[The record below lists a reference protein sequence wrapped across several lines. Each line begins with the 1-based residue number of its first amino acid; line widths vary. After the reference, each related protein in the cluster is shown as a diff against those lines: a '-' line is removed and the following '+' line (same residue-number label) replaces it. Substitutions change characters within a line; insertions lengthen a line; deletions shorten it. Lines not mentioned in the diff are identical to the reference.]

1 MTSKTALLLLFAMSY
16 FTSQAQTLPDAVSLE
31 EAIAFGEQNNR
42 TVKKAS
48 MEVQKAYKEKWSTIA
63 IGLPQISATANYQNF
78 VELPTSLIPAQFFG
92 GKEGEFAEVQ
102 FGTPQTMDAGVT
114 LQQLVFDGSYIV
126 GLQASNIF
134 LKISKNVLEKTLL
147 EVRKSIVNTYSTV
160 LLVRENISFL
170 EKNKT
175 NLNKNLEELNQ
186 LFRNGFEEEES
197 VEQLRLTLSSIETQ
211 LRYAKNLERIS
222 LDMLKLLMGFPT
234 QSPLLLSDT
243 LEALTNESLFN
254 ASAPENINLDYNI
267 DVKIAQNNLLSENLL
282 YKYER
287 SKNLPRLSAFLN
299 GNYTGN
305 SQSFTFT
312 QADQKWF
319 GAALFGVNLQVP
331 LFSSLKNRAISQKAK
346 IAVSQAETELTETKE
361 RISIEIQAA
370 ENDYKLAVENYFTNK
385 ENLELAT
392 RIEQKNQTKYF
403 EGVASSFELREA
415 QLQLYSA
422 QNNYIKSIQEV
433 IQKKLSLETLL
444 NLPQQQK
451 L

>member
-1 MTSKTALLLLFAMSY
+1 MTSKKTLLLLFVMSL
-16 FTSQAQTLPDAVSLE
+16 FSSLAQKLPDAVSLE
-31 EAIAFGEQNNR
+31 EAIAYGEQNNR
-42 TVKKAS
+42 AVQKAS

-63 IGLPQISATANYQNF
+63 IGLPQINASANYQNF
-78 VELPTSLIPAQFFG
+78 IELPTSLIPAQFFG

-134 LKISKNVLEKTLL
+134 LMISQNVLEKTLL
-147 EVRKSIVNTYSTV
+147 EVRKSIVNSYSSV
-160 LLVRENISFL
+160 LLIRENIHFL
-170 EKNKT
+170 EKNKN

-197 VEQLRLTLSSIETQ
+197 VEQMRLTLSGIETQ

-254 ASAPENINLDYNI
+254 VSTPENFNLDNNI
-267 DVKIAQNNLLSENLL
+267 DVKIAQNNLLSESLL

-287 SKNLPRLSAFLN
+287 SKSLPRLSAFLN

-312 QADQKWF
+312 ETNQKWF
-319 GAALFGVNLQVP
+319 GSALFGVNLQVP
-331 LFSSLKNRAISQKAK
+331 LFSSLKRRALSQKAK
-346 IAVSQAETELTETKE
+346 IAVSQAEAELTETQE
-361 RISIEIQAA
+361 RVSIEIQAA
-370 ENDYKLAVENYFTNK
+370 ENDYQLAVENYFTNK

-392 RIEQKNQTKYF
+392 RIKEKNQTKYF

-422 QNNYIKSIQEV
+422 QNKYIKSIQEI

-444 NLPQQQK
+444 NLPQQ
-451 L
+451 

>member
-134 LKISKNVLEKTLL
+134 LTISKNVLEKTLL

-385 ENLELAT
+385 ENLGLAS

-444 NLPQQQK
+444 NLPQQ
-451 L
+451 

>member
-134 LKISKNVLEKTLL
+134 LTISKNVLEKTLL

-312 QADQKWF
+312 QGDQKWF

-385 ENLELAT
+385 ENLGLAN

-444 NLPQQQK
+444 NLPQQ
-451 L
+451 